1 MNSVCETSAIEYQE
15 RENRLLIERQLA
27 AIAAGDQSALAALYE
42 QTKTAVYGLSLSLL
56 KNPHDAEDVMQ
67 ETYIRVFQ
75 AADSY
80 TPNERPMP
88 WLLTI
93 ARF

>member
-15 RENRLLIERQLA
+15 RENRLLIARQIA

-56 KNPHDAEDVMQ
+56 
-67 ETYIRVFQ
+67 
-75 AADSY
+75 
-80 TPNERPMP
+80 
-88 WLLTI
+88 
-93 ARF
+93 